1 MKRFIPLVLLLL
13 ASCSHTQNLINP
25 AGQTYTCS
33 SYGWG
38 IIGGPMGIS
47 ILNNCVEGQKQL
59 GYVEIEKVGVPGFY
73 LSEGDPPS
81 ILRVQPQGPA
91 ARAGMTSG
99 DKITSVNGNSCHKMA
114 DVLVLGFGNPGQVN
128 TYEVVRGEE
137 KRFFSF
143 ALMPKVNKM
152 E

>member
-1 MKRFIPLVLLLL
+1 
-13 ASCSHTQNLINP
+13 
-25 AGQTYTCS
+25 
-33 SYGWG
+33 
-38 IIGGPMGIS
+38 
-47 ILNNCVEGQKQL
+47 
-59 GYVEIEKVGVPGFY
+59 
-73 LSEGDPPS
+73 
-81 ILRVQPQGPA
+81 
-91 ARAGMTSG
+91 
-99 DKITSVNGNSCHKMA
+99 MA